1 MLSFEMLKARW
12 VLTRAEK
19 LQTSVPEDANLHNE
33 NTGKIHVIKHNKYK
47 TNRREPALHS

>member
-19 LQTSVPEDANLHNE
+19 LQTSVTEDANLHNE

-47 TNRREPALHS
+47 TNRREPDLHS